1 MSDNWLFKEF
11 KEKIIKEEFT
21 NFTEEQVAAVR
32 LIIDGYVNLIGAT
45 TFELPSKNDA
55 QVLSNIIKSNIYIIL
70 NISEVYVGKS

>member
-55 QVLSNIIKSNIYIIL
+55 QVLSNIIKSNIYTIL

>member
-1 MSDNWLFKEF
+1 MTE
-11 KEKIIKEEFT
+11 EQVRKIIKEEFT

-45 TFELPSKNDA
+45 TFKLPSKNDA
-55 QVLSNIIKSNIYIIL
+55 QVLSNIIKSSIYTIL